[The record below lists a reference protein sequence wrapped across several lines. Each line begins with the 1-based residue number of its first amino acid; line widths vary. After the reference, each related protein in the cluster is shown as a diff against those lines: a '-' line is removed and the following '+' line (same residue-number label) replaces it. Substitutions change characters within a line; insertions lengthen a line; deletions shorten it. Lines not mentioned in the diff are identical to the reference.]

1 MYTYSIAYTSSAT
14 PADIVSTADLKAHLR
29 VDHNDENAFI
39 EALRDAAIEHVE
51 SYCNIRLGD
60 VTAVL
65 YLDGFPWMAEVPVGP
80 VSAVSQI
87 NYNDTTSTTATLN
100 STRYY
105 TDLTRKP
112 ARISFID
119 PPMVA
124 DYVHNGVQISLTVGY
139 AEADVPAAIV
149 HAIKLMVAHWY
160 ENRRQVITSN
170 PYEIPM
176 GVHSLLNPYRIINA
190 R

>member
-1 MYTYSIAYTSSAT
+1 
-14 PADIVSTADLKAHLR
+14 
-29 VDHNDENAFI
+29 
-39 EALRDAAIEHVE
+39 
-51 SYCNIRLGD
+51 
-60 VTAVL
+60 
-65 YLDGFPWMAEVPVGP
+65 
-80 VSAVSQI
+80 
-87 NYNDTTSTTATLN
+87 
-100 STRYY
+100 
-105 TDLTRKP
+105 
-112 ARISFID
+112 
-119 PPMVA
+119 
-124 DYVHNGVQISLTVGY
+124 VHNGVQISLTVGY